1 MEKYYVYCHKNPTT
15 NEIFYVG
22 KGSGYRA
29 YVTQSRGKFWYD
41 YVKKH
46 GIPIVE
52 ILHENLSEDESFIL
66 EKELIKTFGR
76 RDINNGLLVNTTDGG
91 EGCGGMTHSDKSK
104 KKMSINK
111 FGKPSNNKG
120 KTWTF
125 REKRPKGLKRGN
137 YQQRKDKGK
146 TFNEEIKLKMK
157 EGKRNNSKLVLQYD
171 KQNNLIKEWRCAA
184 EAIESLKLKGIY
196 NCLTGVSNSSGGYI
210 WRYKL

>member
-66 EKELIKTFGR
+66 EKELIFIPIFILTILAGSN
-76 RDINNGLLVNTTDGG
+76 ILLQS
-91 EGCGGMTHSDKSK
+91 EL
-104 KKMSINK
+104 
-111 FGKPSNNKG
+111 F
-120 KTWTF
+120 
-125 REKRPKGLKRGN
+125 L
-137 YQQRKDKGK
+137 
-146 TFNEEIKLKMK
+146 
-157 EGKRNNSKLVLQYD
+157 
-171 KQNNLIKEWRCAA
+171 LIKKF
-184 EAIESLKLKGIY
+184 IS
-196 NCLTGVSNSSGGYI
+196 
-210 WRYKL
+210 

>member
-111 FGKPSNNKG
+111 QDAFKKGALLGLLMYGTFDITNKTIF
-120 KTWTF
+120 KDYTWEYAIKDTLWGTF
-125 REKRPKGLKRGN
+125 AMGLTS
-137 YQQRKDKGK
+137 Y
-146 TFNEEIKLKMK
+146 IA
-157 EGKRNNSKLVLQYD
+157 Y
-171 KQNNLIKEWRCAA
+171 
-184 EAIESLKLKGIY
+184 SLSI
-196 NCLTGVSNSSGGYI
+196 
-210 WRYKL
+210 